1 MNERCF
7 EFTLQQDVGSQLL
20 MEMLVFAICT
30 VLSVYFGAGWI
41 FLTFW

>member
-7 EFTLQQDVGSQLL
+7 EPTLQQNVGSQLL

-30 VLSVYFGAGWI
+30 ILSVHFGAGWI
-41 FLTFW
+41 FLTVW